1 MNPIEDIA
9 YITSALLEL
18 KNVITLEIK
27 MHKTGVNF
35 EKVKDAI
42 SDLKYLFDRKLK
54 IFKLG
59 YDRKMKRN

>member
-1 MNPIEDIA
+1 M
-9 YITSALLEL
+9 
-18 KNVITLEIK
+18 V
-27 MHKTGVNF
+27 KTGVNF

-59 YDRKMKRN
+59 YDRKMKRNEFCHEVQNCL